1 MSTEGRPS
9 NKETI
14 SQQRQD
20 LLKDLMLR
28 LHRGESKD
36 IIQEE
41 FNQNF
46 DQVTAYE
53 IQLMERNL
61 MNEGI
66 SIEDIM
72 RLCTIHAN
80 LLRTSISQQVEPEDF
95 NKPGHPVHVIR
106 TENLA
111 LRGVVDRIERLLKAY
126 LETGEDSLYRGLMRQ
141 VDLLGQF
148 EHHYIRKEYAIFP
161 IMEKKGITAPP
172 QVMWGVHDQ
181 IRDYFAEFLV
191 EAQAQNVEESME
203 KFHILKEELLEMIV
217 KEEDILIPMIL
228 DAFHEDDWAL
238 IAKELVQYGYTIV
251 RPEKEWLPLIQERE
265 ENQYKAV
272 SQQGDIILDTGSLS
286 VKELNLILNILP
298 MELSFVDANN
308 IVKYYNEGD
317 GSEKVFKRMKSAI
330 GRDMISC
337 HPPRTHEMVKT
348 LVEQLRTGQK
358 EKESMWFEMHNKF
371 IHVTYQAV
379 RDEDGRY
386 MGVLEYVQDI
396 LPFLKIESE
405 KRTLS

>member
-1 MSTEGRPS
+1 MSTEEVPTH
-9 NKETI
+9 KETT

-61 MNEGI
+61 MDEGI
-66 SIEDIM
+66 SIEEIM
-72 RLCTIHAN
+72 RLCTVHAN
-80 LLRTSISQQVEPEDF
+80 LLKTSVSHQKEPEDF
-95 NKPGHPVHVIR
+95 NKSGHPVHVLR

-111 LRGVVDRIERLLKAY
+111 LRGVIDRIERLLKSY
-126 LETGEDSLYRGLMRQ
+126 IETQEDSLYRGLMRQ
-141 VDLLGQF
+141 VDLLSQF

-161 IMEKKGITAPP
+161 IMEKKGMTAPP
-172 QVMWGVHDQ
+172 QVLWGVHDQ
-181 IRDYFAEFLV
+181 IRDYYADFLV
-191 EAQAQNVEESME
+191 EARAKHIENSIE
-203 KFHILKEELLEMIV
+203 KFQIVKKEFLDMIV

-238 IAKELVQYGYTIV
+238 IAKESVQYGYTIV

-265 ENQYKAV
+265 ENQYKSV
-272 SQQGDIILDTGSLS
+272 NQQGDVILDTGSLS
-286 VKELNLILNILP
+286 AKELNVILNILP
-298 MELSFVDANN
+298 IELSFVDADN

-337 HPPRTHEMVKT
+337 HPPKTHEMVRT
-348 LVEQLRTGQK
+348 LVDQLRTGQK
-358 EKESMWFEMHNKF
+358 DKESMWFEVNNKF

-396 LPFLKIESE
+396 LPFLKIDSE
-405 KRTLS
+405 KRSLS